1 MSVDDLIRD
10 RLDALVEP
18 LDDPAA
24 VVAAIEGRRRGAP
37 RRGRWPV
44 PATAA
49 AITVLAAVGGVMWL
63 RGEPDRE
70 VVAGPDTTSGATS
83 PAPERG
89 LPDCSRDEGFEPLPL
104 PGAEGDPTLSA
115 PDPDALRDAVWARA
129 ALAVPQLASDPDPE
143 PVLDGC
149 GVRSDAGGGAH
160 IGISGDEASGYAL
173 THLRYPASDDRSMGV
188 RIQGERAEVSVP
200 AGCGGCVAELAV
212 SYGGEVATATAPAGA
227 GSVTVT
233 VTRSMD
239 DPGAVLR
246 TLRDDTGDVVSVDG
260 VQVPPG
266 DFAAS

>member
-24 VVAAIEGRRRGAP
+24 VVAAIEGRQRGVP
-37 RRGRWPV
+37 RRGRWP
-44 PATAA
+44 ALAAAA
-49 AITVLAAVGGVMWL
+49 AIAFLAAVGGVMWL

-70 VVAGPDTTSGATS
+70 VVAGPGTTTGATS
-83 PAPERG
+83 PAAASG
-89 LPDCSRDEGFEPLPL
+89 LPDCTRDEGFEPLPL
-104 PGAEGDPTLSA
+104 PGTEGDPTLSA
-115 PDPDALRDAVWARA
+115 PDPDGLRDAVWARA
-129 ALAVPQLASDPDPE
+129 ALAVPQLASDPEVE

-149 GVRSDAGGGAH
+149 AVRSDAGDGSDGAY
-160 IGISGDEASGYAL
+160 IGISGDEANGYVL

-227 GSVTVT
+227 GSV
-233 VTRSMD
+233 
-239 DPGAVLR
+239 
-246 TLRDDTGDVVSVDG
+246 
-260 VQVPPG
+260 
-266 DFAAS
+266 